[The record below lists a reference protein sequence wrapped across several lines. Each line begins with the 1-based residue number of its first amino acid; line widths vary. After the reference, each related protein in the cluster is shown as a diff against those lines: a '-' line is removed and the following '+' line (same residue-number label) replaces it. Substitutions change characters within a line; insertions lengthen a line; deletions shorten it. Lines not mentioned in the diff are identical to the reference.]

1 MLRRNPRIPRFP
13 RFPAAVGILGAA
25 ALFATSGNWPWARL
39 DDTPVALPI
48 VVSDPYHVV
57 SDTLKSGETIGALLS
72 RQGVIGLDLAGLA
85 DALSFDPRRLR
96 AGLVFAVRRDAIS
109 DTPTQIDVRPDDQ
122 QRIRFIRT
130 AAGSWQGEA
139 IPIRWTTDTI
149 RLAGEIS
156 TSLVDAFDREM
167 SEATL
172 DRNER
177 MKAAYELANVNAWSI
192 DFSRDVQPG
201 DRFATVVERLV
212 SEDGEVRFGQV
223 LASDLHIN
231 GRQITAYR
239 YTPAVGKPAFYDDEG
254 KALRRA
260 FLAAPVEFRHVS
272 SGFSRRRFHPVLG
285 IYRKHEGID
294 YAANSGT
301 PVMAAGNGTVIRAG
315 RVGGYGNLVEIR
327 HRDGITTR
335 YAHLSG
341 FGAGIRA
348 GVGVTQ
354 GQVIGRVGMTGT
366 ATGPHLH
373 YEFRVNGVAR
383 DPRSMKF
390 EAGEPIAPSDR
401 PAFQAQRQLLATL
414 LQRGGAPAPASAPLL
429 AD

>member
-1 MLRRNPRIPRFP
+1 MFFRRNLGIPRFP

-25 ALFATSGNWPWARL
+25 ALFSTSGEWPWPRL
-39 DDTPVALPI
+39 DDTPVAMPI
-48 VVSDPYHVV
+48 VVTDPYKVV
-57 SDTLKSGETIGALLS
+57 NDTLKSGETISALLS
-72 RQGVIGLDLAGLA
+72 RQGVIGLDLSGLA
-85 DALSFDPRRLR
+85 EALAFDPRRLK
-96 AGLVFAVRRDAIS
+96 AGLIFAVRRDVIS

-122 QRIRFIRT
+122 QRLRFIRT
-130 AAGSWQGEA
+130 SAGGWEGEA
-139 IPIRWTTDTI
+139 IPIRWTTDTM

-156 TSLVDAFDREM
+156 TSLVESFDREM

-177 MKAAYELANVNAWSI
+177 MKAAYALADVNAWSV

-201 DRFATVVERLV
+201 DRFATVVERMV
-212 SEDGEVRFGQV
+212 SEDGEVRFGRI

-231 GRQITAYR
+231 RRQITAFR
-239 YTPAVGKPAFYDDEG
+239 YTPATGKSAFYDHEG

-272 SGFSRRRFHPVLG
+272 SGFSNRRFHPVLG
-285 IYRKHEGID
+285 IYRRHEGVD
-294 YAANSGT
+294 YAAATGT
-301 PVMAAGNGTVIRAG
+301 PVRAAGNGTVVRAG
-315 RVGGYGNLVEIR
+315 RAGGYGNLVEIR

-335 YAHLSG
+335 YAHLVS

-348 GVGVTQ
+348 GVSVSQ
-354 GQVIGRVGMTGT
+354 GDLIGRVGMTGT

-383 DPRSMKF
+383 DPRSIKID
-390 EAGEPIAPSDR
+390 AGEPLDRSDR
-401 PAFQAQRQLLATL
+401 PAFEAQRQLLATL
-414 LQRGGAPAPASAPLL
+414 LQRGGAPAPAPLL

>member
-13 RFPAAVGILGAA
+13 RFPAAIGILGAA
-25 ALFATSGNWPWARL
+25 AIFSTSGNWPWERL

-72 RQGVIGLDLAGLA
+72 RQGVIGLDLSGLA
-85 DALSFDPRRLR
+85 DALSFDPRRLK
-96 AGLVFAVRRDAIS
+96 AGLVFAVRRDVIS

-122 QRIRFIRT
+122 QRLRFIRT
-130 AAGSWQGEA
+130 SAGGWEGTA
-139 IPIRWTTDTI
+139 IPIRWTTDTM

-156 TSLVDAFDREM
+156 SSLVEAFDREL

-172 DRNER
+172 DRSER
-177 MKAAYELANVNAWSI
+177 LKAAYALADVNAWSI

-212 SEDGEVRFGQV
+212 SEDGEVKFGRV
-223 LASDLHIN
+223 LASELHIN
-231 GRQITAYR
+231 GRQINAYR
-239 YTPAVGKPAFYDDEG
+239 YTPATGKSAFYDGEG

-260 FLAAPVEFRHVS
+260 FLAAPVEFRHIS
-272 SGFSRRRFHPVLG
+272 SGFSNRRFHPVLG
-285 IYRKHEGID
+285 IYRRHEGLD
-294 YAANSGT
+294 YAAATGT
-301 PVMAAGNGTVIRAG
+301 PVRAAGNGTVVRAG
-315 RVGGYGNLVEIR
+315 RAGGYGNLVEIR

-348 GVGVTQ
+348 GVSVSQ
-354 GQVIGRVGMTGT
+354 GDIIGRVGMTGT

-383 DPRSMKF
+383 DPRSIKLD
-390 EAGEPIAPSDR
+390 AGEPLAPSDR
-401 PAFQAQRQLLATL
+401 PAFDAQRQLLATL
-414 LQRGGAPAPASAPLL
+414 LQRGGAPAPAPLL

>member
-85 DALSFDPRRLR
+85 TALSFDPRRLR

>member
-1 MLRRNPRIPRFP
+1 MIRRNPRIPRFP

-25 ALFATSGNWPWARL
+25 AIFSTSGNWPWARL

-72 RQGVIGLDLAGLA
+72 RQGVIGLDLSGLA
-85 DALSFDPRRLR
+85 DALSFDPRRLK
-96 AGLVFAVRRDAIS
+96 AGLVFAVRRDVIS

-122 QRIRFIRT
+122 QRLRFIRT
-130 AAGSWQGEA
+130 SAGGWEGTA
-139 IPIRWTTDTI
+139 IPIRWTTDTM

-156 TSLVDAFDREM
+156 SSLVEAFDREL

-172 DRNER
+172 DRGER
-177 MKAAYELANVNAWSI
+177 LKAAYALADVNAWSI

-212 SEDGEVRFGQV
+212 SEDGEVKFGRV
-223 LASDLHIN
+223 LASELHIN
-231 GRQITAYR
+231 GRQINAYR
-239 YTPAVGKPAFYDDEG
+239 YTPATGKSAFYDGEG

-260 FLAAPVEFRHVS
+260 FLAAPVEFRHIS
-272 SGFSRRRFHPVLG
+272 SGFSNRRFHPVLG
-285 IYRKHEGID
+285 IYRRHEGLD
-294 YAANSGT
+294 YAAATGT
-301 PVMAAGNGTVIRAG
+301 PVRAAGNGTVVRAG
-315 RVGGYGNLVEIR
+315 RAGGYGNLVEIR

-348 GVGVTQ
+348 GVSVSQ
-354 GQVIGRVGMTGT
+354 GDIIGRVGMTGT

-383 DPRSMKF
+383 DPRSIKLD
-390 EAGEPIAPSDR
+390 AGEPLAPSDR
-401 PAFQAQRQLLATL
+401 PAFDAQRQLLATL
-414 LQRGGAPAPASAPLL
+414 LQRGGAPAPAPLL

>member
-25 ALFATSGNWPWARL
+25 AIFSTSGNWPWARL

-57 SDTLKSGETIGALLS
+57 NDTLKSGETIGALLS
-72 RQGVIGLDLAGLA
+72 RQGVIGLDLSGLA

-130 AAGSWQGEA
+130 SAGSWQGEA

-156 TSLVDAFDREM
+156 TSLVEAFDREM

-177 MKAAYELANVNAWSI
+177 MKAAYALANVNAWSI

-201 DRFATVVERLV
+201 DRFATVVERMV

-231 GRQITAYR
+231 GRQITAFR
-239 YTPAVGKPAFYDDEG
+239 YAPAVGKPAFYDGEG

-260 FLAAPVEFRHVS
+260 FLAAPVEFRHIS
-272 SGFSRRRFHPVLG
+272 SGFSNRRFHPVLG
-285 IYRKHEGID
+285 IYRKHEGLD

-301 PVMAAGNGTVIRAG
+301 PVLAAGNGTVIRAG
-315 RVGGYGNLVEIR
+315 RAGGYGNMVEIR

-335 YAHLSG
+335 YAHLRA

-354 GQVIGRVGMTGT
+354 GQVIGQVGMTGT

-390 EAGEPIAPSDR
+390 EAGEPLAPADR
-401 PAFQAQRQLLATL
+401 PAFEAQRQLLATL
-414 LQRGGAPAPASAPLL
+414 LERGGAPASPSAPLV

>member
-1 MLRRNPRIPRFP
+1 MLRRTPRIPRFP
-13 RFPAAVGILGAA
+13 RFPFAVGILGAA
-25 ALFATSGNWPWARL
+25 ALFSARGEWPWARW

-57 SDTLKSGETIGALLS
+57 NDTLQSGETIGALLT
-72 RQGVIGLDLAGLA
+72 RQGVTGLDLPGLA
-85 DALSFDPRRLR
+85 DALRFDPRRLR
-96 AGLVFAVRRDAIS
+96 AGLVFAVKRDAIS
-109 DTPTQIDVRPDDQ
+109 DIPLQIDVRPDDQ
-122 QRIRFIRT
+122 QRLRFIRT
-130 AAGSWQGEA
+130 AAGGWEGEA
-139 IPIRWTTDTI
+139 IPIRWVTDTI
-149 RLAGEIS
+149 RLAGEIES
-156 TSLVDAFDREM
+156 SLSAAFDREM

-172 DRNER
+172 DRGER
-177 MKAAYELANVNAWSI
+177 TKAAYALADVNAWSV

-201 DRFATVVERLV
+201 DRFATIVERLV
-212 SEDGEVRFGQV
+212 SEDGEVRFGRII
-223 LASDLHIN
+223 ASELHIN
-231 GRQITAYR
+231 GRAIHAYR
-239 YTPAVGKPAFYDDEG
+239 YTAPDGKTAFYDHEG
-254 KALRRA
+254 KALKRA

-301 PVMAAGNGTVIRAG
+301 PVKAAGNGTVIRAG

-335 YAHLSG
+335 YAHLRS
-341 FGAGIRA
+341 FGPGIRA
-348 GVGVTQ
+348 GVGVAQ
-354 GQVIGRVGMTGT
+354 GQVIGQVGMTGT

-390 EAGEPIAPSDR
+390 EAGEPLAATER
-401 PAFQAQRQLLATL
+401 PAFERQREALEAMLRREA
-414 LQRGGAPAPASAPLL
+414 APAVALV
-429 AD
+429 D